1 MKKFR
6 LIIILCLCS
15 LFLVGNVQK
24 RVIDDVNIATGFG
37 INKSN
42 GQLQGSIMIPVFK
55 ADKSIGNFT
64 FSAKGK
70 IPRDLVSEM
79 QKTASQPIVAGA
91 LDIAFFGE
99 DLAREGIIQVLDVF
113 LRDPTI
119 GARLNLAVVD
129 GDVNDIFKGNY
140 GDRGNHEYLRQL
152 LEQNMKVHNLP
163 LTNLHFFLADFYE
176 EGKDAY
182 LPVLKKTK
190 NDLVNIT
197 GIALFKDEKLVD
209 ILHENKMFYFKLLV
223 DKHTQG
229 SVMVKEK
236 HGDASVKSITSK
248 HKIKLLNRNP
258 YKFGVHLKLKGYLT
272 EHQGGNL
279 KKSEVEDLEKQL
291 EKQIVEECTT
301 MIEDFQKKEIDPVG
315 FGHFAQSRTR
325 NFDFNKWQERYKS
338 AQFKI
343 TAEVDIVQIGVI
355 K

>member
-6 LIIILCLCS
+6 LLLTLCLCG
-15 LFLVGNVQK
+15 LLLVGNVQK

-37 INKSN
+37 MDKSD
-42 GQLQGSIMIPVFK
+42 GQLHGSIMIPVFK

-64 FSAKGK
+64 FTANGK

-79 QKTASQPIVAGA
+79 QKKASQPIVGGS
-91 LDIAFFGE
+91 LDIALFGE
-99 DLAREGIIQVLDVF
+99 DLAREGIIQILDVF

-129 GDVNDIFKGNY
+129 GKVDDIFKGNY

-182 LPVLKKTK
+182 LPLLKKTQS
-190 NDLVNIT
+190 DLVNII

-229 SVMVKEK
+229 SVMVKEE
-236 HGDASVKSITSK
+236 HGGATVKSITSK
-248 HKIKLLNRNP
+248 RKIKLFKRNP
-258 YKFGVHLKLKGYLT
+258 YQFGVDIKIKGYLT
-272 EHQGGNL
+272 EHQGVSFQKNELEGI
-279 KKSEVEDLEKQL
+279 EKQL
-291 EKQIVEECTT
+291 EKQIVEECTM

-315 FGHFAQSRTR
+315 FGHFAQTRTR
-325 NFDFNKWQERYKS
+325 NFEFNKWEEKYKS
-338 AQFKI
+338 AKFKV
-343 TAEVDIVQIGVI
+343 TADVDIVQIGVV

>member
-6 LIIILCLCS
+6 LVITIFICG

-37 INKSN
+37 VDKSN
-42 GQLQGSIMIPVFK
+42 GQLQGSLMIPVFK

-64 FSAKGK
+64 FTAKGK

-79 QKTASQPIVAGA
+79 QKKASQPIVGGS

-119 GARLNLAVVD
+119 GARLNLAVID
-129 GDVNDIFKGNY
+129 GKVEDIFKGNY

-152 LEQNMKVHNLP
+152 IEQNMKVHNLP
-163 LTNLHFFLADFYE
+163 LTNLHSFLADFYE

-182 LPVLKKTK
+182 LPLLKKTQP
-190 NDLVNIT
+190 DLVNII

-209 ILHENKMFYFKLLV
+209 ILPENKMFYFKLLV
-223 DKHTQG
+223 DKHTYG
-229 SVMVKEK
+229 SVMLNEK
-236 HGDASVKSITSK
+236 HGEASVKSITSK
-248 HKIKLLNRNP
+248 HKMKLLKRNP
-258 YKFGVHLKLKGYLT
+258 YQFGIELKIKGYLT
-272 EHQGGNL
+272 EHQGAIL
-279 KKSEVEDLEKQL
+279 KNNDLKEIEKQL
-291 EKQIVEECTT
+291 EKQIVKECTR
-301 MIEDFQKKEIDPVG
+301 MIEDFQKQEIDPVG
-315 FGHFAQSRTR
+315 FGHFAQTKTR
-325 NFDFNKWQERYKS
+325 NFDFNKWQESYKS
-338 AQFKI
+338 ARFKV
-343 TAEVDIVQIGVI
+343 TADVSIDNIGVV

>member
-6 LIIILCLCS
+6 LILILCLCG

-37 INKSN
+37 MDKSD
-42 GQLQGSIMIPVFK
+42 GQLQGSIMIPVFR
-55 ADKSIGNFT
+55 ADKSIENFT
-64 FSAKGK
+64 FTAIGK

-79 QKTASQPIVAGA
+79 QKKASQPIVGGS
-91 LDIAFFGE
+91 LDIALFGE
-99 DLAREGIIQVLDVF
+99 GLAREGIIQVLDVF

-129 GDVNDIFKGNY
+129 GKVDDIFKGNY

-163 LTNLHFFLADFYE
+163 RTNLHFFLADFYE

-182 LPVLKKTK
+182 LPLLKKTQH
-190 NDLVNIT
+190 DLVNIT

-223 DKHTQG
+223 DKHTEG
-229 SVMVKEK
+229 SVMVKEE
-236 HGDASVKSITSK
+236 HEDASVKSISSK
-248 HKIKLLNRNP
+248 HTIKLIKRNP
-258 YKFGVHLKLKGYLT
+258 YKFGVNIKIKGYLT
-272 EHQGGNL
+272 EHQGGGLETNEL
-279 KKSEVEDLEKQL
+279 ELIEKQL

-315 FGHFAQSRTR
+315 FGHFAQTRTR
-325 NFDFNKWQERYKS
+325 NFDFNKWQEKYKS
-338 AQFKI
+338 AQFKV
-343 TAEVDIVQIGVI
+343 TSDVHIVQIGVV